1 MISFKW
7 TAAVLLFFCL
17 LYLISCAN
25 QKILH
30 PSPKIGFDINALDKE
45 GLIGPPDGKVAV
57 SYEIC
62 IPAQNDYVNQV
73 RKIDPSLKI
82 HKKSK
87 GRVACSKA
95 EWLCI
100 GNSHQEFARMKIQ
113 RLAEL
118 PFVKRIE
125 RTYFE

>member
-1 MISFKW
+1 MSLANRF
-7 TAAVLLFFCL
+7 TLLFAFASF
-17 LYLISCAN
+17 LYSCAN

-57 SYEIC
+57 NYEFC
-62 IPAQNDYVNQV
+62 VPANNQYLNQV
-73 RKIDPSLKI
+73 KQIDPSLQF

-87 GRVACSKA
+87 GRIACSKA

-100 GNSHQEFARMKIQ
+100 GSTHQEYAKNKLQ

-118 PFVKRIE
+118 EFVKRIE

>member
-1 MISFKW
+1 MSIFKYF
-7 TAAVLLFFCL
+7 TFLLALVVLHS
-17 LYLISCAN
+17 SCAD

-30 PSPKIGFDINALDKE
+30 PSPKIGFDVNAIDKE
-45 GLIGPPDGKVAV
+45 GLVGEANSKVALN
-57 SYEIC
+57 YEFC
-62 IPAQNDYVNQV
+62 IPANNSYVNEV
-73 RKIDPSLKI
+73 RQIDPSLQF

-87 GRVACSKA
+87 GRIACSKA

-100 GNSHQEFARMKIQ
+100 GNSHQEYARMKIQ

-118 PFVKRIE
+118 PFIKRIE

>member
-1 MISFKW
+1 MAAFKLLPI
-7 TAAVLLFFCL
+7 LLFFFALLFWQCL
-17 LYLISCAN
+17 N

-30 PSPKIGFDINALDKE
+30 PSPKIGFDINSLDKE
-45 GLIGPPDGKVAV
+45 GLLGEGSSKVALN
-57 SYEIC
+57 YEFC
-62 IPAQNDYVNQV
+62 IPADNQYINQV
-73 RKIDPSLKI
+73 RQIDPSLQF

-87 GRVACSKA
+87 GRIACSKA

-100 GNSHQEFARMKIQ
+100 GDTHQEYAKQKLQ

-118 PFVKRIE
+118 SFIKRIE

>member
-1 MISFKW
+1 MSYAKSVTLLFLISF
-7 TAAVLLFFCL
+7 ALCR
-17 LYLISCAN
+17 CAN

-45 GLIGPPDGKVAV
+45 GLMGPPDGKVALN
-57 SYEIC
+57 YEFC
-62 IPAQNDYVNQV
+62 IPADNHYINQV
-73 RKIDPSLKI
+73 RQIDPSLKF

-87 GRVACSKA
+87 GRIACSKM

-100 GNSHQEFARMKIQ
+100 GSTHQEYAKSKIQ

-118 PFVKRIE
+118 DFIKRIE

>member
-1 MISFKW
+1 MTTFIRI
-7 TAAVLLFFCL
+7 TALFLFFGWL
-17 LYLISCAN
+17 LGNCAN

-45 GLIGPPDGKVAV
+45 GLMGEPGAKVAL
-57 SYEIC
+57 SYEFC
-62 IPAQNDYVNQV
+62 IPAENRFINEV
-73 RKIDPSLKI
+73 RQIDPSLQF

-87 GRVACSKA
+87 GRIPCSKM

-100 GNSHQEFARMKIQ
+100 GNTHQELARLKLQ
-113 RLAEL
+113 HLAEL
-118 PFVKRIE
+118 PYVKRIQ

>member
-1 MISFKW
+1 MYYLKYLSFF
-7 TAAVLLFFCL
+7 LLLSL
-17 LYLISCAN
+17 LLGSCAD

-30 PSPKIGFDINALDKE
+30 PNPKIGFDINAIDSE
-45 GLIGPPDGKVAV
+45 GLIGEPSAKVALN
-57 SYEIC
+57 YEFC
-62 IPAQNDYVNQV
+62 IPANNRYINEV
-73 RKIDPSLKI
+73 RQIDPSLQF

-87 GRVACSKA
+87 GRIACSKA

-100 GNSHQEFARMKIQ
+100 GSSHQEYSKQKLQ

-118 PFVKRIE
+118 PFIKRIE

>member
-1 MISFKW
+1 MDRLSYFFSF
-7 TAAVLLFFCL
+7 LLGIIFIFG
-17 LYLISCAN
+17 CAN

-30 PSPKIGFDINALDKE
+30 PSPKIGFDINAIDKE
-45 GLIGPPDGKVAV
+45 GLVGEPGAKVALN
-57 SYEIC
+57 YEFC
-62 IPAQNDYVNQV
+62 IPAHNSYINQV
-73 RKIDPSLKI
+73 RQIDSSLQF

-87 GRVACSKA
+87 GRIACSKA

-100 GNSHQEFARMKIQ
+100 GSSHQEYAKMKLQ

-118 PFVKRIE
+118 PFIKRIE

>member
-1 MISFKW
+1 MNRLKYLFCF
-7 TAAVLLFFCL
+7 VLAIVLG
-17 LYLISCAN
+17 SNCAD

-30 PSPKIGFDINALDKE
+30 PNPKIGFDINAIDKE
-45 GLIGPPDGKVAV
+45 GLIGEPGAKVALN
-57 SYEIC
+57 YEFC
-62 IPAQNDYVNQV
+62 IPANNKYINDV
-73 RKIDPSLKI
+73 RQIDPSVQF

-87 GRVACSKA
+87 GRIACSKA

-100 GNSHQEFARMKIQ
+100 GSSRQEYARMKLQ

-118 PFVKRIE
+118 PFIKRIE

>member
-1 MISFKW
+1 MIIFKP
-7 TAAVLLFFCL
+7 TTILLFFCS
-17 LYLISCAN
+17 LYLSCAN

-57 SYEIC
+57 SYEFC
-62 IPAQNDYVNQV
+62 IPAHNDYVSQV

-100 GNSHQEFARMKIQ
+100 GNTHQEYARMKLQ
-113 RLAEL
+113 RLAEM
-118 PFVKRIE
+118 PFIKRIE
-125 RTYFE
+125 RSYFE

>member
-1 MISFKW
+1 MSTLKYLF
-7 TAAVLLFFCL
+7 VFFLLSVF
-17 LYLISCAN
+17 IGSCAD

-30 PSPKIGFDINALDKE
+30 PNPKIGFDINAIDQE
-45 GLIGPPDGKVAV
+45 GLVGEPGAKVALN
-57 SYEIC
+57 YEFC
-62 IPAQNDYVNQV
+62 IPANNKYINEV
-73 RKIDPSLKI
+73 RQIDPSLQF

-87 GRVACSKA
+87 GRIACSKA

-100 GNSHQEFARMKIQ
+100 GSSRQEYSKQKLQ

-118 PFVKRIE
+118 SFIKRIE